1 MPDRITFTVEIDEQ
15 AVSSELQITSVLIN
29 RQINRIPSARIS
41 ILDGET
47 NISDFVISNQETF
60 IPGKELTVKAG
71 DSGDEEQIFKGI
83 ITSHRI
89 KVRPGGRS
97 QLLVEARDAA
107 FKMTLNPKN
116 ALFEEVTD
124 SDIFEEV
131 LGNYSDLTPDV
142 EATEATHLRMVQHR
156 ATDWDFILARARAN
170 GKVLFVSDGEL
181 KIAAPTVNDTP
192 AVTLTYGANVMELDL
207 EMDSRYQAAA
217 MKTKAWAHADQE
229 IVEAE
234 AVDPDSPEQGN
245 LDAAALAEA
254 AGSQE
259 VELYDSGQADETAL
273 QAWADARLNRQRL
286 ARIRGSIRFKGN
298 AGTLPGMTVELAGF
312 GDRFNGNAFVS
323 GIRHELY
330 HGGWSSDIAIG
341 LPENLFPDIRESCSQ
356 TELLP
361 AISGLHVGKVL
372 QLQDDPD
379 GAERILVHIPMINP
393 DGTGLWARWAS
404 VDAGNGRG
412 FVWRPEIDDEV
423 VVGFLGGDPR
433 SPVVLGGLH
442 SAANPAPI
450 EASDDNFEKGYVSS
464 SEMRFHFDDDKKIIT
479 IETPGGHQLLL
490 DEDDSSIRIVELN
503 GNSMTMNGDGVTMDS
518 PGDFIVTC
526 GGNATIEAGG
536 NIELTASGDLTLNG
550 TNVTVEAGAS
560 ATVSGSAGA
569 ELSSGGRTKV
579 EGSLVMIN

>member
-1 MPDRITFTVEIDEQ
+1 MPDRISFTIEVDGRP
-15 AVSSELQITSVLIN
+15 VPTTLQITSVVVN
-29 RQINRIPSARIS
+29 RQINRIPSVRVI
-41 ILDGET
+41 IIDGET
-47 NISDFVISNQETF
+47 SKNDFKVSNEETF

-83 ITSHRI
+83 ITSHRL

-97 QLLVEARDAA
+97 NLLVEARDQA
-107 FKMTLNPKN
+107 FKMTLNPQN

-124 SDIFEEV
+124 SDIIEEV

-142 EATEATHLRMVQHR
+142 EATEATHLRMVQHK
-156 ATDWDFILARARAN
+156 ATDWDFVLARARAN

-181 KIAAPTVNDTP
+181 KIAAPTVNDIPT
-192 AVTLTYGANVMELDL
+192 VTLTFGANVMELDL
-207 EMDSRYQAAA
+207 EMDSRYQATSL
-217 MKTKAWAHADQE
+217 KTKAWTHADQE

-234 AVDPDSPEQGN
+234 AADPDSPEQGN
-245 LDAAALAEA
+245 IDAAALAEA
-254 AGSQE
+254 AGSQD

-273 QAWADARLNRQRL
+273 QAWADARLNWQRL

-298 AGTLPGMTVELAGF
+298 AETLPGMTVELAGF

-330 HGGWSSDIAIG
+330 DGGWTSDIAIG
-341 LPENLFPDIRESCSQ
+341 LPENLFSNVRESCYQ

-379 GAERILVHIPMINP
+379 GAERILVHIPMIIP
-393 DGTGLWARWAS
+393 DGGGLWARWAS

-423 VVGFLGGDPR
+423 VVGFLGDDPR
-433 SPVVLGGLH
+433 SPVILGSLH

-450 EASDDNFEKGYVSS
+450 EASDDNFEKGYVSK
-464 SEMRFHFDDDKKIIT
+464 SEMRFHFNDDKKIIT
-479 IETPGGHQLLL
+479 IETPGGHQLFL

-503 GNSMTMNGDGVTMDS
+503 GNSMTMNGNGVTMDS

-526 GGNATIEAGG
+526 SGNATIEAGG
-536 NIELTASGDLTLNG
+536 NIELTASGNLTMSG

-569 ELSSGGRTKV
+569 ELSSGGQTKV

>member
-1 MPDRITFTVEIDEQ
+1 MPDRITFTIEIDEQ

-83 ITSHRI
+83 ITSHRL

-124 SDIFEEV
+124 SDIIEEV

-142 EATEATHLRMVQHR
+142 ETTEATHLRMVQHR

-217 MKTKAWAHADQE
+217 MKTKAWSHADQE

-245 LDAAALAEA
+245 IDAAALAEA

-273 QAWADARLNRQRL
+273 QAWADARLNWQRL

-298 AGTLPGMTVELAGF
+298 AEILPGMTVELAGF

-323 GIRHELY
+323 GIRHEFY
-330 HGGWSSDIAIG
+330 HGGWTSDIAIG
-341 LPENLFPDIRESCSQ
+341 LPESLFPDIRESCFQ

-379 GAERILVHIPMINP
+379 GAERILVHIPMITP

-526 GGNATIEAGG
+526 SGNATIEAGG

-569 ELSSGGRTKV
+569 ELSSGGQTKV

>member
-1 MPDRITFTVEIDEQ
+1 MPDRITFTIEIDEQ

-47 NISDFVISNQETF
+47 NISDFMISNQETF
-60 IPGKELTVKAG
+60 IPGKELTVKAS
-71 DSGDEEQIFKGI
+71 DSGDEKQIFKGI
-83 ITSHRI
+83 ITSHRL

-142 EATEATHLRMVQHR
+142 ETTEATHLRMVQHR

-170 GKVLFVSDGEL
+170 GKMLFVSDGEL

-217 MKTKAWAHADQE
+217 MKTKAWSHADQE

-245 LDAAALAEA
+245 IDAAALAEA

-323 GIRHELY
+323 GIRHEFY
-330 HGGWSSDIAIG
+330 HGGWTSDIAIG
-341 LPENLFPDIRESCSQ
+341 LPESLFPDIRESCSQ

-379 GAERILVHIPMINP
+379 GAERILVHIPIITP
-393 DGTGLWARWAS
+393 DGTGLWARRAS

-412 FVWRPEIDDEV
+412 FVWRPEINDEV

-464 SEMRFHFDDDKKIIT
+464 SEMRFHFNDDKKIIT

-526 GGNATIEAGG
+526 SGNATIEAGG
-536 NIELTASGDLTLNG
+536 NIELTASGDLTLSG
-550 TNVTVEAGAS
+550 TNVTVEASAS

-569 ELSSGGRTKV
+569 ELSSGGQTKV